1 MPQGGKTVA
10 TSCGNGRGVR
20 GGGGGGGRCGE
31 WRIGR
36 RWKEG

>member
-10 TSCGNGRGVR
+10 PSCRNGK
-20 GGGGGGGRCGE
+20 GGGRCGE